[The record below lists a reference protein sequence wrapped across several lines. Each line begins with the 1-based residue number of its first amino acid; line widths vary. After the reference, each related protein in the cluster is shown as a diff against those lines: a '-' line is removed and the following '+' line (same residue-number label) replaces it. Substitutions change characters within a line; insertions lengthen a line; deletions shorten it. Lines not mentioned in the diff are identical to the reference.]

1 MKRAVITGLGIV
13 SSIGNNQQEVLASL
27 REGRSGITFSQELKD
42 SGMRSHVWGNVK
54 LDTTGLIDRKV
65 VRFMSDASIYA
76 FLSME
81 QAIADAGLSPEAYQN
96 NPRVGLIAGSGGGSP
111 RFQVFG
117 ADAMRGP
124 RGLKAVG
131 PYVVTKAMAS
141 GVSACL
147 ATPFKIHGVNYSISS
162 ACATSAHC
170 IGNAVEQIQLGRQDI
185 VFAGGGEELCWEMA
199 CEFDAM
205 GALSTKYN
213 DTPEK
218 ASRTYDAHR
227 DGFVIAGG
235 GGMVVVEELEHALAR
250 GAHIYAEIVGYGAT
264 SDGADMVA
272 PSGEGAVRCMKMAMH
287 GVDTPIDYLNSHGT
301 STPVGDVKELAAIRE
316 VFGDKSPA
324 ISATKAMTGHSLGAA
339 GVQEAIYSL
348 LMLEHGFIAPSIN
361 IEELDEQAAGLN
373 IVTETTDRE
382 LTTVMSNSFG
392 FGGTNATL
400 VMRKLKD

>member
-170 IGNAVEQIQLGRQDI
+170 IGNAVEQIQLGKQDI

-361 IEELDEQAAGLN
+361 IEEYAWN
-373 IVTETTDRE
+373 RY
-382 LTTVMSNSFG
+382 FRRR
-392 FGGTNATL
+392 NAWIF
-400 VMRKLKD
+400 

>member
-42 SGMRSHVWGNVK
+42 AGMRSQVWGNVK

-76 FLSME
+76 YLSME
-81 QAIADAGLSPEAYQN
+81 QAVADAGLAPGVYQN

-111 RFQVFG
+111 KFQVFG
-117 ADAMRGP
+117 ADAMRSP

-147 ATPFKIHGVNYSISS
+147 ATPFKIYGVNYSISS

-170 IGNAVEQIQLGRQDI
+170 IGNAVEQIQLGKQDI

-272 PSGEGAVRCMKMAMH
+272 PSGEGAVRCMQMAMH

-301 STPVGDVKELAAIRE
+301 STPVGDVKELGAIRE
-316 VFGDKSPA
+316 VFGDNSPA

-361 IEELDEQAAGLN
+361 IEELDELAAGLN
-373 IVTETTDRE
+373 IVTETTERE

-400 VMRKLKD
+400 VMRKL

>member
-1 MKRAVITGLGIV
+1 MITGLGIV

-147 ATPFKIHGVNYSISS
+147 ATPFKIHGV
-162 ACATSAHC
+162 
-170 IGNAVEQIQLGRQDI
+170 
-185 VFAGGGEELCWEMA
+185 
-199 CEFDAM
+199 
-205 GALSTKYN
+205 
-213 DTPEK
+213 
-218 ASRTYDAHR
+218 
-227 DGFVIAGG
+227 
-235 GGMVVVEELEHALAR
+235 
-250 GAHIYAEIVGYGAT
+250 
-264 SDGADMVA
+264 
-272 PSGEGAVRCMKMAMH
+272 
-287 GVDTPIDYLNSHGT
+287 
-301 STPVGDVKELAAIRE
+301 
-316 VFGDKSPA
+316 
-324 ISATKAMTGHSLGAA
+324 
-339 GVQEAIYSL
+339 
-348 LMLEHGFIAPSIN
+348 
-361 IEELDEQAAGLN
+361 
-373 IVTETTDRE
+373 
-382 LTTVMSNSFG
+382 
-392 FGGTNATL
+392 
-400 VMRKLKD
+400 

>member
-170 IGNAVEQIQLGRQDI
+170 IGNAVEQIQLGKQDI

-339 GVQEAIYSL
+339 GVQEAGGYVHHPCRAPWQLRHAPRRSGQTRFL
-348 LMLEHGFIAPSIN
+348 LSGHGRPVY
-361 IEELDEQAAGLN
+361 EGVCRGRGQDQL
-373 IVTETTDRE
+373 
-382 LTTVMSNSFG
+382 
-392 FGGTNATL
+392 
-400 VMRKLKD
+400 

>member
-162 ACATSAHC
+162 ACATSTHC
-170 IGNAVEQIQLGRQDI
+170 IGNAVEQIQLGKQDI